1 MGLGFLW
8 KALTVIVAVI
18 APLPQVT
25 AHGYLEEPVSRNLLA
40 HRRGLEYDHMSLAG
54 GGPHAVWPDGN
65 WQFGGGGNHFTCGRQ
80 QYDTPGEIQRMWITG
95 QQVKIKVVFTVVHR
109 GHNYFGLCPAD
120 QEPTPECFAKNW
132 LTNIE
137 TDQRYWD
144 LGGQSKG
151 TYEMLFQLP
160 ADYECPNCVLWWW
173 WVTGNSCL
181 PPGDRGNLPACGE
194 YAIPEEF
201 WNCADVSIMNRTMP
215 MVSPPPPTESPPPP
229 TESPPPPTESP
240 PPPRK
245 SPPPPRKSPP
255 PPRKSPPPPRKSP
268 PPSPL
273 AKTCTDHT
281 LPFGDDQ
288 SPFYF
293 VCESGRQTPTKM
305 SCPPGTLWNTDISG
319 CDWPKRRAS
328 FRHAVKDFA
337 LYAQEE

>member
-1 MGLGFLW
+1 ML
-8 KALTVIVAVI
+8 VAVI

-25 AHGYLEEPVSRNLLA
+25 AHGYLEEPVSRNLIA

-54 GGPHAVWPDGN
+54 GGPHAVWPNGN

-80 QYDTPGEIQRMWITG
+80 QYDTPGEIQRTWITG

-109 GHNYFGLCPAD
+109 GHSYFGLCPAGKT
-120 QEPTPECFAKNW
+120 PTPECFAKNW

-137 TDQRYWD
+137 TNQRYWD
-144 LGGQSKG
+144 LGDKQKG
-151 TYEMLFQLP
+151 TYEMLFELP
-160 ADYECPNCVLWWW
+160 AGYECPNCVLWWW

-201 WNCADVSIMNRTMP
+201 WNCADVSIMNRTLP
-215 MVSPPPPTESPPPP
+215 ILSPPPA
-229 TESPPPPTESP
+229 
-240 PPPRK
+240 K
-245 SPPPPRKSPP
+245 SPPPPAKSPP
-255 PPRKSPPPPRKSP
+255 PPAKSPPPPAKSP
-268 PPSPL
+268 PPSPPT
-273 AKTCTDHT
+273 KTCTDHT

-293 VCESGRQTPTKM
+293 VCENGRQNPTKM
-305 SCPPGTLWNTDISG
+305 QCPPGTLWNTDISG
-319 CDWPKRRAS
+319 CDWPKRKS

-337 LYAQEE
+337 LYAREE

>member
-8 KALTVIVAVI
+8 KALTVLAAVI
-18 APLPQVT
+18 APLPQVI
-25 AHGYLEEPVSRNLLA
+25 AHGYLEEPVSRNLIA

-65 WQFGGGGNHFTCGRQ
+65 WQFGGGGKHYTCGRQ
-80 QYDTPGEIQRMWITG
+80 QYDAPGEIQRTWITG
-95 QQVKIKVVFTVVHR
+95 QQVKIKIVYTVVHR
-109 GHNYFGLCPAD
+109 GHNYFGLCPAG
-120 QEPTPECFAKNW
+120 ETPTPECFAKNW

-137 TDQRYWD
+137 TNQRYWD
-144 LGGQSKG
+144 LGDKQKG

-201 WNCADVSIMNRTMP
+201 WNCADVSIMNRTTP
-215 MVSPPPPTESPPPP
+215 FLPPPPTESSPPP
-229 TESPPPPTESP
+229 TASPPTTSP

-245 SPPPPRKSPP
+245 SPPRPRKSPP
-255 PPRKSPPPPRKSP
+255 PPRNSPPPP
-268 PPSPL
+268 L
-273 AKTCTDHT
+273 TKTCTDHT

-293 VCESGRQTPTKM
+293 VCENGRQTPTQM

-319 CDWPKRRAS
+319 CDWPKRKS

-337 LYAQEE
+337 LYALEE

>member
-8 KALTVIVAVI
+8 KTLTMLVAVI

-25 AHGYLEEPVSRNLLA
+25 AHGYLEEPVSRNLIA

-54 GGPHAVWPDGN
+54 GGPHAVWPNGN

-80 QYDTPGEIQRMWITG
+80 QYDTPGEIQRTWITG

-109 GHNYFGLCPAD
+109 GHSYFGLCPAGKT
-120 QEPTPECFAKNW
+120 PTPECFAKNW

-137 TDQRYWD
+137 TNQRYWD
-144 LGGQSKG
+144 LGDKQKG
-151 TYEMLFQLP
+151 TYEMLFELP
-160 ADYECPNCVLWWW
+160 AGYECPNCVLWWW

-201 WNCADVSIMNRTMP
+201 WNCADVSIMNRTLP
-215 MVSPPPPTESPPPP
+215 ILSPPPA
-229 TESPPPPTESP
+229 
-240 PPPRK
+240 K
-245 SPPPPRKSPP
+245 SPPPPAKSPP
-255 PPRKSPPPPRKSP
+255 PPAKSPPPPAKSP
-268 PPSPL
+268 PPSPPT
-273 AKTCTDHT
+273 KTCTDHT

-293 VCESGRQTPTKM
+293 VCENGRQNPTKM
-305 SCPPGTLWNTDISG
+305 QCPPGTLWNTDISG
-319 CDWPKRRAS
+319 CDWPKRKS

-337 LYAQEE
+337 LYAREE

>member
-8 KALTVIVAVI
+8 KTLTMLVAVI

-25 AHGYLEEPVSRNLLA
+25 AHGYLEEPVSRNLIA

-54 GGPHAVWPDGN
+54 GGPHAVWPNGN

-80 QYDTPGEIQRMWITG
+80 QYDTPGEIQRTWITG

-109 GHNYFGLCPAD
+109 GHSYFGLCPAGKT
-120 QEPTPECFAKNW
+120 PTPECFAKNW

-137 TDQRYWD
+137 TNQRYWD
-144 LGGQSKG
+144 LGDKQKG
-151 TYEMLFQLP
+151 TYEMLFELP
-160 ADYECPNCVLWWW
+160 AGYECPNCVLWWW

-201 WNCADVSIMNRTMP
+201 WNCADVSIMNRTLP
-215 MVSPPPPTESPPPP
+215 ILSPPPA
-229 TESPPPPTESP
+229 
-240 PPPRK
+240 K
-245 SPPPPRKSPP
+245 SPPPPA
-255 PPRKSPPPPRKSP
+255 KSP
-268 PPSPL
+268 PPSPPT
-273 AKTCTDHT
+273 KTCTDHT

-293 VCESGRQTPTKM
+293 VCENGRQNPTKM
-305 SCPPGTLWNTDISG
+305 QCPPGTLWNTDISG
-319 CDWPKRRAS
+319 CDWPKRKS

-337 LYAQEE
+337 LYAREE

>member
-1 MGLGFLW
+1 ML
-8 KALTVIVAVI
+8 VAVI

-25 AHGYLEEPVSRNLLA
+25 AHGYLEEPVSRNLIA

-54 GGPHAVWPDGN
+54 GGPHAVWPNGN

-80 QYDTPGEIQRMWITG
+80 QYDTPGEIQRTWITG

-109 GHNYFGLCPAD
+109 GHSYFGLCPAGKT
-120 QEPTPECFAKNW
+120 PTPECFAKNW

-137 TDQRYWD
+137 TNQRYWD
-144 LGGQSKG
+144 LGDKQKG
-151 TYEMLFQLP
+151 TYEMLFELP
-160 ADYECPNCVLWWW
+160 AGYECPNCVLWWW

-201 WNCADVSIMNRTMP
+201 WNCADVSIMNRTLP
-215 MVSPPPPTESPPPP
+215 ILSPPPA
-229 TESPPPPTESP
+229 
-240 PPPRK
+240 K
-245 SPPPPRKSPP
+245 SPPPPAKSPP
-255 PPRKSPPPPRKSP
+255 PPAKSP
-268 PPSPL
+268 PPSPPT
-273 AKTCTDHT
+273 KTCTDHT

-293 VCESGRQTPTKM
+293 VCENGRQNPTKM
-305 SCPPGTLWNTDISG
+305 QCPPGTLWNTDISG
-319 CDWPKRRAS
+319 CDWPKRKS

-337 LYAQEE
+337 LYAREE

>member
-8 KALTVIVAVI
+8 KTLTMLVAVI

-25 AHGYLEEPVSRNLLA
+25 AHGYLEEPVSRNLIA

-54 GGPHAVWPDGN
+54 GGPHAVWPNGN

-80 QYDTPGEIQRMWITG
+80 QYDTPGEIQRTWITG

-109 GHNYFGLCPAD
+109 GHSYFGLCPAGKT
-120 QEPTPECFAKNW
+120 PTPECFAKNW

-137 TDQRYWD
+137 TNQRYWD
-144 LGGQSKG
+144 LGDKQKG
-151 TYEMLFQLP
+151 TYEMLFELP
-160 ADYECPNCVLWWW
+160 AGYECPNCVLWWW

-201 WNCADVSIMNRTMP
+201 WNCADVSIMNRTLP
-215 MVSPPPPTESPPPP
+215 ILSPPPA
-229 TESPPPPTESP
+229 
-240 PPPRK
+240 
-245 SPPPPRKSPP
+245 
-255 PPRKSPPPPRKSP
+255 KSP
-268 PPSPL
+268 PPSPPT
-273 AKTCTDHT
+273 KTCTDHT

-293 VCESGRQTPTKM
+293 VCENGRQNPTKM
-305 SCPPGTLWNTDISG
+305 QCPPGTLWNTDISG
-319 CDWPKRRAS
+319 CDWPKRKS

-337 LYAQEE
+337 LYAREE

>member
-1 MGLGFLW
+1 MGLGFIW
-8 KALTVIVAVI
+8 KAFTVLVAII
-18 APLPQVT
+18 APLPRVI

-65 WQFGGGGNHFTCGRQ
+65 WQFGGGGKHYTCGRQ
-80 QYDTPGEIQRMWITG
+80 QYDTPGEIQRTWITG
-95 QQVKIKVVFTVVHR
+95 QQVKIKIVYTVVHR
-109 GHNYFGLCPAD
+109 GHNYFGLCPAG
-120 QEPTPECFAKNW
+120 ETPTPECFAKNW

-137 TDQRYWD
+137 TNQRYWD
-144 LGGQSKG
+144 LGDKQKG

-201 WNCADVSIMNRTMP
+201 WNCADVSIMNRTTP
-215 MVSPPPPTESPPPP
+215 FLPPPPAESSPPPTA
-229 TESPPPPTESP
+229 SP

-245 SPPPPRKSPP
+245 SPPRPRKSPP
-255 PPRKSPPPPRKSP
+255 PP
-268 PPSPL
+268 L
-273 AKTCTDHT
+273 TKTCTDHT

-293 VCESGRQTPTKM
+293 VCESGRQNPTQM

-319 CDWPKRRAS
+319 CDWPKRKS

-337 LYAQEE
+337 LYALEE